1 MQCKI
6 NEYIKFSHLYIGLKQ
21 GDPCS
26 PILFMLFIN
35 DKADSNDIFTVDDMH
50 LFLLLYCDDAV
61 VFAKSPEVLQSMLYD
76 IETYC
81 TQWSVKIN
89 TKKTKKL

>member
-1 MQCKI
+1 MFTNTFHAVQYDI
-6 NEYIKFSHLYIGLKQ
+6 VQHIKA
-21 GDPCS
+21 
-26 PILFMLFIN
+26 N
-35 DKADSNDIFTVDDMH
+35 SNDIFTVDDMQ

-81 TQWSVKIN
+81 IQRGL
-89 TKKTKKL
+89 KLTRRNQKQ